1 MPRPKTPKLPTTPDE
16 RVALRAARISARDL
30 LTLTGPALHRRTSG
44 AISRARGDEL
54 TALAA
59 FQTLGSV
66 GRETARD
73 LVRLG
78 FHRISDLKRQDPRTL
93 YERMCRL
100 TRTRQD
106 PCVEDAFRCAIAQA
120 RDPKLPAP
128 LRNWWSWTPVR
139 GRPMSARPPALAKRR
154 TAH

>member
-1 MPRPKTPKLPTTPDE
+1 MPRTQPPKLPTTPDE
-16 RVALRAARISARDL
+16 RATLRTARIPLRDL

-44 AISRARGDEL
+44 AISRARCDEL

-78 FHRISDLKRQDPRTL
+78 FRRISDLKRQDPRTL

-120 RDPKLPAP
+120 RDPMLPAP